1 MKHKFLFLTATVLL
15 ATVFLSACSST
26 DDQTSST
33 PAQSVP
39 GAVSTSVAGTSD
51 SAAADRVFTTEEL
64 ATYNGKDGQ
73 PAYVAVNGVVY
84 DVTDVPE
91 WANGEH
97 ANGQLT
103 AGQDLTEEI
112 TNESPHGLSVLDDLP
127 VVGTLE

>member
-1 MKHKFLFLTATVLL
+1 MKNRFLLLTSTVLL
-15 ATVFLSACSST
+15 AMVFLSACSSA
-26 DDQTSST
+26 DDQTGST

-39 GAVSTSVAGTSD
+39 AATSASMVGSG
-51 SAAADRVFTTEEL
+51 SAAADRVFTAEEL

-73 PAYVAVNGVVY
+73 PAYVAVDGVVY
-84 DVTDVPE
+84 DVTDVPQ

-97 ANGQLT
+97 ANGLT